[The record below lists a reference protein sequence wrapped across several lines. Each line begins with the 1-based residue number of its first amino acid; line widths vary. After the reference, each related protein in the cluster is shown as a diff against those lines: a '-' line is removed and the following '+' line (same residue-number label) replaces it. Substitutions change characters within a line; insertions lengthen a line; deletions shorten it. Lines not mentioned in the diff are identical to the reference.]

1 MGIAARIPMTGALFR
16 RRTWRRRR
24 YNSLRAVS
32 KGCKKG
38 RWRKSELREV
48 IETLRRGGAGQQDLL
63 YLQADQTSVASQV
76 IGFSLVEG
84 GEVVEQHPGDP
95 WPYET
100 VLDAMQDGWR
110 IVQFPNL
117 ALVPDENRPTGLGCE
132 FILERWR

>member
-1 MGIAARIPMTGALFR
+1 MARTAIQQLEGCIEALQQGAL
-16 RRTWRRRR
+16 TEEQ
-24 YNSLRAVS
+24 LRQ
-32 KGCKKG
+32 
-38 RWRKSELREV
+38 V

-63 YLQADQTSVASQV
+63 YLQADQTSVAAQV
-76 IGFSLVEG
+76 IGISLVQG

-100 VLDAMQDGWR
+100 VLDAMRDGWR

-132 FILERWR
+132 FILEKWR

>member
-1 MGIAARIPMTGALFR
+1 MAQTAIQQLEGCIEALHEGALAEER
-16 RRTWRRRR
+16 
-24 YNSLRAVS
+24 
-32 KGCKKG
+32 
-38 RWRKSELREV
+38 LREV

-63 YLQADQTSVASQV
+63 YLQADQTSVAAQV
-76 IGFSLVEG
+76 IGISLVQD

-95 WPYET
+95 WPCET
-100 VLDAMQDGWR
+100 VLDAMRDGWR

>member
-1 MGIAARIPMTGALFR
+1 MAQTAIQQLEGCIEGLQ
-16 RRTWRRRR
+16 
-24 YNSLRAVS
+24 
-32 KGCKKG
+32 KGTL
-38 RWRKSELREV
+38 EEEQLREV

>member
-1 MGIAARIPMTGALFR
+1 MGQMVIQQVEGWSEALQKGTLTAER
-16 RRTWRRRR
+16 
-24 YNSLRAVS
+24 LRQVS
-32 KGCKKG
+32 DD
-38 RWRKSELREV
+38 
-48 IETLRRGGAGQQDLL
+48 LRRGGAGQQDLL
-63 YLQADQTSVASQV
+63 YLQAGQTSVASQV

-100 VLDAMQDGWR
+100 VLDAMRDGWR

-132 FILERWR
+132 FILEKWR

>member
-1 MGIAARIPMTGALFR
+1 MAQTAIQQLESCIEALQ
-16 RRTWRRRR
+16 
-24 YNSLRAVS
+24 
-32 KGCKKG
+32 KGTL
-38 RWRKSELREV
+38 EEEQLREV

-132 FILERWR
+132 FILEKWR

>member
-1 MGIAARIPMTGALFR
+1 MAQTAIQQLESCIEALQQG
-16 RRTWRRRR
+16 
-24 YNSLRAVS
+24 SLTEER
-32 KGCKKG
+32 
-38 RWRKSELREV
+38 LQQV
-48 IETLRRGGAGQQDLL
+48 IDALRRGGAGQQELL
-63 YLQADQTSVASQV
+63 YLQCGQTSVDSQV
-76 IGFSLVEG
+76 IGISLVQG

-132 FILERWR
+132 FILEKWR

>member
-1 MGIAARIPMTGALFR
+1 MAQTAIQQLEGCIEALREGAL
-16 RRTWRRRR
+16 TAEQ
-24 YNSLRAVS
+24 LQA
-32 KGCKKG
+32 
-38 RWRKSELREV
+38 V
-48 IETLRRGGAGQQDLL
+48 IETLRRGGGGRQELL
-63 YLQADQTSVASQV
+63 YLQAGHTSVAAQV
-76 IGFSLVEG
+76 IGLSLVED
-84 GEVVEQHPGDP
+84 GEIVEQHPGDP